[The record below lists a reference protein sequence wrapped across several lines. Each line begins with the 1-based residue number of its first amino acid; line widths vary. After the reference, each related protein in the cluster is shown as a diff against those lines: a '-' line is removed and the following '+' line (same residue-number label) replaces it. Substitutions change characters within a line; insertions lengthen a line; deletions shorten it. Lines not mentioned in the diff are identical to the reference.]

1 LDNHWPI
8 LSLEAA
14 MVRTASRKVL
24 QSPRPES
31 GHLVKPERL
40 HLVLEAI
47 RDAGE
52 RGITKAGLSRKLGG
66 VAMRTVDR
74 AVQLLEE
81 QGARFGKAREG
92 RPALIH
98 FTLEKAPDWDSRIT
112 PHARMALEVAL
123 MALEGT
129 ATELWFDHLE
139 GLRALADS
147 HLSTRD
153 RALFRALQEH
163 VCVRGGADDQQ
174 ALDTRMLTQVLLALG
189 HPEGPRE
196 LELTYKAASTGRT
209 SGRIVVPFTLT
220 HDVFSGGTFLLAWD
234 QAKQEPRH
242 FRLARIEE
250 ARALPRRGLI
260 PDKGPLEQARD
271 LQIGGWYRPAPPFR
285 VSLRVAGTNWPQ
297 ALLDAPPALPDI
309 TVRKE
314 KGGAVLVNFQATEP
328 SGPTRFILQFGAD
341 AEVLEPQALR
351 GHIAKLLEDMA
362 AGYR

>member
-1 LDNHWPI
+1 MAR
-8 LSLEAA
+8 S
-14 MVRTASRKVL
+14 ASRKVL
-24 QSPRPES
+24 ESPRPDG

-40 HLVLEAI
+40 QIVLEAI

-52 RGITKAGLSRKLGG
+52 RGITKAGLIRKLGG
-66 VAMRTVDR
+66 VASRTVDR

-92 RPALIH
+92 RPAIIH

-129 ATELWFDHLE
+129 ATELWFDQLE
-139 GLRALADS
+139 GLRTLADS

-153 RALFRALQEH
+153 RDLFKALQEH
-163 VCVRGGADDQQ
+163 VCVRGSADDQQ
-174 ALDTRMLTQVLLALG
+174 ALDTKMLTQVLLALG

-209 SGRIVVPFTLT
+209 SARIVVPFTLT
-220 HDVFSGGTFLLAWD
+220 HDVFSGGAFLLAWD
-234 QAKQEPRH
+234 AAKQEPRH

-250 ARALPRRGLI
+250 AKALPKRGLI

-271 LQIGGWYRPAPPFR
+271 LQIGGWFSPGTPFR
-285 VSLRVAGTNWPQ
+285 VQVRVGGTNWPQ
-297 ALLDAPPALPDI
+297 ALLDAPPALPEVA
-309 TVRKE
+309 VRKE
-314 KGGAVLVNFQATEP
+314 KGGTVLLSFLATDVQGP
-328 SGPTRFILQFGAD
+328 SRYILQLGAD
-341 AEVLEPQALR
+341 AEALEPKALR
-351 GHIAKLLEDMA
+351 THLAATLKAMA
-362 AGYR
+362 ATYR

>member
-1 LDNHWPI
+1 M
-8 LSLEAA
+8 ARA
-14 MVRTASRKVL
+14 ASRKVL
-24 QSPRPES
+24 ESPRPDG

-40 HLVLEAI
+40 QIVLEAI

-52 RGITKAGLSRKLGG
+52 RGITKAGLARKLGG

-74 AVQLLEE
+74 ALQLLEE

-98 FTLEKAPDWDSRIT
+98 FTLEKAPDWDNRIT

-129 ATELWFDHLE
+129 ATELWYDQLE
-139 GLRALADS
+139 GLRTLADS

-153 RALFRALQEH
+153 RDLFRALPAH
-163 VCVRGGADDQQ
+163 VCVRGGADDKQ
-174 ALDTRMLTQVLLALG
+174 ALDTKMLTQVLLALG

-209 SGRIVVPFTLT
+209 SVRTVVPFTLT
-220 HDVFSGGTFLLAWD
+220 HDVFSGGAFLLAWD
-234 QAKQEPRH
+234 SAKQEPRH

-250 ARALPRRGLI
+250 AKAQSRRGLI

-271 LQIGGWYRPAPPFR
+271 LQIGGWFSPAAPFR
-285 VSLRVAGTNWPQ
+285 VSLRVGGTNWPQ
-297 ALLDAPPALPDI
+297 TLLDAPPALPGI

-314 KGGAVLVNFQATEP
+314 KGGTVLLSFQATELY
-328 SGPTRFILQFGAD
+328 GPTRFILQFGAE
-341 AEVLEPQALR
+341 AEATEPRVLRDHL
-351 GHIAKLLEDMA
+351 AKTLKA
-362 AGYR
+362 TVAHYR

>member
-1 LDNHWPI
+1 M
-8 LSLEAA
+8 S
-14 MVRTASRKVL
+14 RSASRKVL
-24 QSPRPES
+24 ESPRPDG

-40 HLVLEAI
+40 QVVLEAI

-52 RGITKAGLSRKLGG
+52 RGITKEGLVRRLGG
-66 VAMRTVDR
+66 VAARTVDR

-129 ATELWFDHLE
+129 ATELWFDQLE
-139 GLRALADS
+139 GLRTLADS

-153 RALFRALQEH
+153 RDLFRALQEH
-163 VCVRGGADDQQ
+163 VCVRGSADDQQ
-174 ALDTRMLTQVLLALG
+174 ALDTKMLTQVLLALG

-209 SGRIVVPFTLT
+209 SARTVVPFTLT
-220 HDVFSGGTFLLAWD
+220 HDVFSGGAFLLAWD
-234 QAKQEPRH
+234 PAKQEPRH

-250 ARALPRRGLI
+250 AKAQGKRGLI

-271 LQIGGWYRPAPPFR
+271 LQIGGWFTPGPPFR
-285 VSLRVAGTNWPQ
+285 IQVRVGGTNWPQ
-297 ALLDAPPALPDI
+297 ALLDAPPALPEV

-314 KGGAVLVNFQATEP
+314 KGGTVMLSFLATDLQGP
-328 SGPTRFILQFGAD
+328 SRYILQLGAD
-341 AEVLEPQALR
+341 AEALEPKALR
-351 GHIAKLLEDMA
+351 THLAATLKAMA
-362 AGYR
+362 GRYR

>member
-1 LDNHWPI
+1 MAR
-8 LSLEAA
+8 S
-14 MVRTASRKVL
+14 ASRKVL
-24 QSPRPES
+24 ASPRPDG

-40 HLVLEAI
+40 QAVLEAI
-47 RDAGE
+47 RDAGD
-52 RGITKAGLSRKLGG
+52 RGITKAGLARRLGG

-81 QGARFGKAREG
+81 QGARFGKDRQD
-92 RPALIH
+92 RPAVIH
-98 FTLEKAPDWDSRIT
+98 FTLEKAPDWDSKIT

-129 ATELWFDHLE
+129 ATELWYDQLE

-153 RALFRALQEH
+153 RDLFKALQEH

-174 ALDTRMLTQVLLALG
+174 APDTKTLTQVLLALG

-209 SGRIVVPFTLT
+209 SARAVVPFTLT
-220 HDVFSGGTFLLAWD
+220 HDVFSGGAFLLAWD
-234 QAKQEPRH
+234 PAKLEARH
-242 FRLARIEE
+242 FRLARIVE
-250 ARALPRRGLI
+250 AKSLPKRGLI

-271 LQIGGWYRPAPPFR
+271 LQIGGWFSPAAPFR
-285 VSLRVAGTNWPQ
+285 VQVRVGGTNWPQ
-297 ALLDAPPALPDI
+297 ALQDAPPALPGI

-314 KGGAVLVNFQATEP
+314 KGGTVLLSFQATEL

-341 AEVLEPQALR
+341 AEVIEPKTLR
-351 GHIAKLLEDMA
+351 DHIAKTLKAMA
-362 AGYR
+362 IHYR

>member
-1 LDNHWPI
+1 M
-8 LSLEAA
+8 LE
-14 MVRTASRKVL
+14 
-24 QSPRPES
+24 SPRPDG

-40 HLVLEAI
+40 QMVLEAI

-52 RGITKAGLSRKLGG
+52 RGITKAGLARKLGG

-92 RPALIH
+92 RPAIIH

-129 ATELWFDHLE
+129 ATDLWFDQLE
-139 GLRALADS
+139 GLRTLADS

-153 RALFRALQEH
+153 RDLFRALQEH

-174 ALDTRMLTQVLLALG
+174 ALDTKMLTQVLLALG

-196 LELTYKAASTGRT
+196 LELTYAAASTGRT
-209 SGRIVVPFTLT
+209 SARTVVPYTLT
-220 HDVFSGGTFLLAWD
+220 HDVFSGGSFLLAWD
-234 QAKQEPRH
+234 PAKQEPRH

-260 PDKGPLEQARD
+260 PDKQPLEQARD
-271 LQIGGWYRPAPPFR
+271 LQIGGWYRLAAPFR
-285 VSLRVAGTNWPQ
+285 IKVRVSGTNWPQ
-297 ALLDAPPALPDI
+297 ALLDAPPALPGVE
-309 TVRKE
+309 VRKE
-314 KGGAVLVNFQATEP
+314 KGGTVSLSFQATEL

-341 AEVLEPQALR
+341 ARVLEPKALR
-351 GHIAKLLEDMA
+351 DHLATVLKAMVSNF
-362 AGYR
+362 R

>member
-1 LDNHWPI
+1 M
-8 LSLEAA
+8 A
-14 MVRTASRKVL
+14 RTASRKPL
-24 QSPRPES
+24 ESPRPDG

-40 HLVLEAI
+40 QLVLEAI
-47 RDAGE
+47 RNAGE
-52 RGITKAGLSRKLGG
+52 QGITKEGLTRRLGG

-81 QGARFGKAREG
+81 QGARFSKAREG
-92 RPALIH
+92 RPAVIH
-98 FTLEKAPDWDSRIT
+98 FTLEKGPDWDSRIT

-129 ATELWFDHLE
+129 ATELWFDQLE
-139 GLRALADS
+139 GLRKLADS

-153 RALFRALQEH
+153 RDLFRALQAH

-174 ALDTRMLTQVLLALG
+174 ALDTKMLTQVLLALG

-209 SGRIVVPFTLT
+209 SARTVVPFTLT
-220 HDVFSGGTFLLAWD
+220 HDVFSGGAFLLAWD
-234 QAKQEPRH
+234 PAKQEPRH

-250 ARALPRRGLI
+250 AKALTRRGLI

-271 LQIGGWYRPAPPFR
+271 LQIGGWFSPATPFR
-285 VSLRVAGTNWPQ
+285 VSLRIGGTNWPQ
-297 ALLDAPPALPDI
+297 ALLDAPPALPGI

-314 KGGAVLVNFQATEP
+314 KGGMVLLSFQATEI

-341 AEVLEPQALR
+341 AKVLEPKELR
-351 GHIAKLLEDMA
+351 EHLTKTLKAML
-362 AGYR
+362 AGYH

>member
-1 LDNHWPI
+1 M
-8 LSLEAA
+8 ARA
-14 MVRTASRKVL
+14 ASRKVL
-24 QSPRPES
+24 ESPRPDG

-40 HLVLEAI
+40 QIVLEAI

-52 RGITKAGLSRKLGG
+52 RGITKAGLARKLGG

-74 AVQLLEE
+74 ALQLLEE

-98 FTLEKAPDWDSRIT
+98 FTLEKAPDWDNRIT

-129 ATELWFDHLE
+129 ATELWYDQLE
-139 GLRALADS
+139 GLRTLADS

-153 RALFRALQEH
+153 RDLFRALQAH
-163 VCVRGGADDQQ
+163 VCVRGGADDKQ
-174 ALDTRMLTQVLLALG
+174 ALDTKMLTQVLLALG

-209 SGRIVVPFTLT
+209 SVRTVVPFTLT
-220 HDVFSGGTFLLAWD
+220 HDVFSGGAFLLAWD
-234 QAKQEPRH
+234 SAKQEPRH

-250 ARALPRRGLI
+250 AKAQSRRGLI

-271 LQIGGWYRPAPPFR
+271 LQNGGWFSPAAPFR
-285 VSLRVAGTNWPQ
+285 VSLRVGGTNWPQ
-297 ALLDAPPALPDI
+297 TLLDAPPALPGI

-314 KGGAVLVNFQATEP
+314 KGGTVLLSFQATELY
-328 SGPTRFILQFGAD
+328 GPTRFILQFGAE
-341 AEVLEPQALR
+341 AEATEPRVLRDHL
-351 GHIAKLLEDMA
+351 AKTLKA
-362 AGYR
+362 TVAHYR

>member
-1 LDNHWPI
+1 M
-8 LSLEAA
+8 ARA
-14 MVRTASRKVL
+14 ASRKVL
-24 QSPRPES
+24 ESPRPDG

-40 HLVLEAI
+40 QIVLEAI

-52 RGITKAGLSRKLGG
+52 RGITKAGLARKLGG
-66 VAMRTVDR
+66 VAMRTVDP
-74 AVQLLEE
+74 ALQLLEE

-98 FTLEKAPDWDSRIT
+98 FTLEKAPDWDNRIT

-129 ATELWFDHLE
+129 ATELWYDQLE
-139 GLRALADS
+139 GLRTLADS

-153 RALFRALQEH
+153 RDLFRALQAH
-163 VCVRGGADDQQ
+163 VCVRGGADDKQ
-174 ALDTRMLTQVLLALG
+174 ALDTKMLTQVLLALG

-209 SGRIVVPFTLT
+209 SVRTVVPFTLT
-220 HDVFSGGTFLLAWD
+220 HDVFSGGAFLLAWD
-234 QAKQEPRH
+234 SAKQEPRH

-250 ARALPRRGLI
+250 AKAQSRRGLI

-271 LQIGGWYRPAPPFR
+271 LQIGGWFSPAAPFR
-285 VSLRVAGTNWPQ
+285 VSLRVGGTNWPQ
-297 ALLDAPPALPDI
+297 TLLDAPPALPGI

-314 KGGAVLVNFQATEP
+314 KGGTVLLSFQATELY
-328 SGPTRFILQFGAD
+328 GPTRFILQFGAE
-341 AEVLEPQALR
+341 AEATEPRVLRDHL
-351 GHIAKLLEDMA
+351 AKTLKA
-362 AGYR
+362 TVAHYR